1 MGSFNFSIE
10 KISKFCGCRQQ
21 QSDPDLAGSSS
32 SMARSNLISTSLNPC
47 ATSSSAASIPA
58 GFRQS
63 SRQDQQRA
71 ATFFFGVRCQI
82 EFVQWSQQLE
92 KKPITGLSGTVR
104 EFVTSSVVE
113 IRIRNNKFW
122 ACTSPYR
129 IQALRGKK
137 ISATH
142 VEYTNQSKTC
152 DGYSAI

>member
-1 MGSFNFSIE
+1 
-10 KISKFCGCRQQ
+10 
-21 QSDPDLAGSSS
+21 
-32 SMARSNLISTSLNPC
+32 MARSNLISTSLNPC
-47 ATSSSAASIPA
+47 ATSSSAASILA
-58 GFRQS
+58 GFHQS

-92 KKPITGLSGTVR
+92 KKPIMGLSGTIR
-104 EFVTSSVVE
+104 EFVTSSVIK

-137 ISATH
+137 NIYSARGVH
-142 VEYTNQSKTC
+142 KPIKDVRWLLSNLAIQGKEAMRKGYKEDQVHSSAYRRQSK
-152 DGYSAI
+152 A